1 MWLIKHTFSLEICGW
16 CFVECELPG
25 NSPNQGRKGKLEIAK
40 NPSSS
45 GEEPCAVSQATG
57 LPGLFRSLCIH
68 TSLLVSFL
76 RNSLPLTFFFC
87 RSLTL
92 LRSHSSVDIHP
103 HLFLHCLAAV
113 PAAVLFG
120 PPSES
125 PEKTPLGPACV
136 FTLDHIMGSFQI
148 RSMSS
153 PLRVTAEH
161 IFSVPGVLACPQTTE
176 R

>member
-1 MWLIKHTFSLEICGW
+1 MWLIYILFRYLW
-16 CFVECELPG
+16 LVFVESELPG
-25 NSPNQGRKGKLEIAK
+25 NSRNQGHKVKPEIAK

-57 LPGLFRSLCIH
+57 LPW
-68 TSLLVSFL
+68 SLLFSMHSYFSPCQLPEELPSPHTFL
-76 RNSLPLTFFFC
+76 LQEFG
-87 RSLTL
+87 
-92 LRSHSSVDIHP
+92 SVDIHP
-103 HLFLHCLAAV
+103 HLFLHCLTAV

-125 PEKTPLGPACV
+125 PKKTPLSPASV
-136 FTLDHIMGSFQI
+136 FTLDHVMGSFQI

-153 PLRVTAEH
+153 PLRVTAEN